1 VRGTHTRE
9 EKEID
14 DGRRECKNPYTVEA
28 CGMAKRGKSLLKA
41 IMESVKKQEEEKK
54 RQRIERAAAR
64 GRRVDSMSAL
74 LRAALKAQPS
84 LNAVEKATGVKRQ
97 SLSLFVQGEQAS
109 LRLPAIEK
117 LAEYFGIE
125 CSMPAAVAIKKEQK
139 NG

>member
-1 VRGTHTRE
+1 
-9 EKEID
+9 
-14 DGRRECKNPYTVEA
+14 
-28 CGMAKRGKSLLKA
+28 MAKRRKSLLKA
-41 IMESVKKQEEEKK
+41 IMESVETREQEKK

-64 GRRVDSMSAL
+64 GRKVDSMSAL

-117 LAEYFGIE
+117 LAKYFGIE
-125 CSMPAAVAIKKEQK
+125 CSMPAAAAIKKDQK

>member
-1 VRGTHTRE
+1 MEQSGKTLVERV
-9 EKEID
+9 I
-14 DGRRECKNPYTVEA
+14 KNVA
-28 CGMAKRGKSLLKA
+28 
-41 IMESVKKQEEEKK
+41 KQEEEKK
-54 RQRIERAAAR
+54 RRRIERAAAR
-64 GRRVDSMSAL
+64 GRRVDSMSSL

-125 CSMPAAVAIKKEQK
+125 CSMPAAAAIKKEQK
-139 NG
+139 HG

>member
-1 VRGTHTRE
+1 
-9 EKEID
+9 
-14 DGRRECKNPYTVEA
+14 
-28 CGMAKRGKSLLKA
+28 
-41 IMESVKKQEEEKK
+41 MESVAKQNEEKK
-54 RQRIERAAAR
+54 RQRVDRAASR

-97 SLSLFVQGEQAS
+97 SLSLFMQGEQAS

-125 CSMPAAVAIKKEQK
+125 CSMPAAAAIKKEQK
-139 NG
+139 HG

>member
-1 VRGTHTRE
+1 
-9 EKEID
+9 
-14 DGRRECKNPYTVEA
+14 
-28 CGMAKRGKSLLKA
+28 MAKRRKSLLEA
-41 IMESVKKQEEEKK
+41 VMESVAKQDEEKK
-54 RQRIERAAAR
+54 RQRVARSAAR
-64 GRRVDSMSAL
+64 GRRVDSMSTL

-97 SLSLFVQGEQAS
+97 SLSLFMQGEQAS

-125 CSMPAAVAIKKEQK
+125 CSMPAAAAIKKERK